1 MRSPLST
8 LLYER
13 RTVLRLRCICNCNII
28 ISFNATRTR
37 HERQNLL
44 PPFVSA
50 GNCVHVMRVVGGQQL
65 YRQAPHKL
73 DVVYNLQG
81 EEWGV
86 GAWLRLFECV
96 CLSVYVCVCMFECV
110 CLCVCV

>member
-13 RTVLRLRCICNCNII
+13 RTVLRLRRICNCNII
-28 ISFNATRTR
+28 IGSNAPRTR

-50 GNCVHVMRVVGGQQL
+50 GNCMHVMWVVRGQQL
-65 YRQAPHKL
+65 HRQAPHKF

-81 EEWGV
+81 EKWGV
-86 GAWLRLFECV
+86 GAWLRLFV
-96 CLSVYVCVCMFECV
+96 CV
-110 CLCVCV
+110 CLCVYV